1 MKYLS
6 LRFVLFLSYSLAFAL
21 CTFALAGCEKN
32 GKNHQKGGI
41 AISFDD
47 QFISEWYALR
57 PLFQKYQAKVT
68 FFITCP
74 DSLSQDEVSKLKQ
87 LEKDGHE
94 IGFHSTNHGKSTEL
108 IGAFGPA
115 KYAEMEL
122 APGLKYMAE
131 AGFSPR
137 SYAHP
142 GGNHNDQV
150 DSVLFANGFKILR
163 DVAVSRRQLFGF
175 QVYALAPRL
184 MSWIYNSFDGERD
197 VDALLIDIDAGLS
210 EAEINEAIE
219 KAKNTNTALM
229 LFGHEPLYKA
239 PENGEYGFSVA
250 FLEKILKEADRHKL
264 KFYTMSELVETK

>member
-6 LRFVLFLSYSLAFAL
+6 LRSVLFLSAPFAFVL
-21 CTFALAGCEKN
+21 FALAFTGCVQDVENHEKS
-32 GKNHQKGGI
+32 GI

-47 QFISEWYALR
+47 HFIDEWYALR

-74 DSLSQDEVSKLKQ
+74 DSLSKDEISKLKQ

-122 APGLKYMAE
+122 EPGMKYMAA
-131 AGFSPR
+131 AGFKPR

-150 DSVLFANGFKILR
+150 DSVLFANGFKMLR
-163 DVAVSRRQLFGF
+163 DVAVSRRQLFGY
-175 QVYALAPRL
+175 QIYALAPRL
-184 MSWIYNSFDGERD
+184 MNWIYYSFDGEKN
-197 VDALLIDIDAGLS
+197 VDALLIDTDAGLS
-210 EAEINEAIE
+210 NAEMNEAIG
-219 KAKNTNTALM
+219 KAKNTNTTLM

-250 FLEKILKEADRHKL
+250 FLEKILKEANRQKL